1 MFLVFLAAQN
11 LKNTIPSSPVVGRVE
26 RESRFCCAFSCRNP
40 QKIAIPRVAQNLKN
54 TIPSSPVVGRVERE
68 SCFWCF

>member
-1 MFLVFLAAQN
+1 MFLVFLATQN
-11 LKNTIPSSPVVGRVE
+11 LKNTIPAFLVVGRVE
-26 RESRFCCAFSCRNP
+26 RVVFLVFL
-40 QKIAIPRVAQNLKN
+40 VAQNLKN